1 MDKEKI
7 EREINNLLTAI
18 GAMGEYLGML
28 RGVLMKNGFTREEAV
43 AMCAQAMV
51 AMTTGGNKKEE
62 KNND

>member
-28 RGVLMKNGFTREEAV
+28 REVLINNGFTREEAI
-43 AMCAQAMV
+43 AMCSQAMV

-62 KNND
+62 KN